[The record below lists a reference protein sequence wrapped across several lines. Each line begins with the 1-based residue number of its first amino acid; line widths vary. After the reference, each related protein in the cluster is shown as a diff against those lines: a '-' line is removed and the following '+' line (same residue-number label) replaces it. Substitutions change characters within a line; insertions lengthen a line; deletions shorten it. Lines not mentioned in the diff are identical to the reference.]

1 MRNVVIV
8 GGGLGGLASAVYL
21 AQAGYQ
27 VTLFEKSTE
36 PGGRART
43 SFTTPLHLSLST
55 LRYEVSL
62 APQLQMLLLQLLEN
76 SIRSQ

>member
-36 PGGRART
+36 PGGGQG
-43 SFTTPLHLSLST
+43 L
-55 LRYEVSL
+55 VSL
-62 APQLQMLLLQLLEN
+62 LLFTFLYQL
-76 SIRSQ
+76 